1 MAKKRIPQLPADV
14 AAKYRATIVPTVV
27 LLPTLDRKID
37 MTKMT
42 VAEADELVKNPAFPY
57 LVLKRTRTKK
67 AS

>member
-1 MAKKRIPQLPADV
+1 MAKKRLPQLPADV

-42 VAEADELVKNPAFPY
+42 VAEADELVKLKEFPY
-57 LVLKRTRTKK
+57 LVLKRQRKK
-67 AS
+67 AA